1 MNTTQ
6 EPKYKIVDGKLFNRQ
21 SDEQIPDDEPV
32 FILRAR
38 DRHAAE
44 LLNQYRLLVLSP
56 TDHWRAVSI
65 RLEQFQRWAKDHPER
80 MKEPD
85 TQLTADWQA

>member
-38 DRHAAE
+38 DRHALA
-44 LLNQYRLLVLSP
+44 LLHYYHSRVL
-56 TDHWRAVSI
+56 DNVHARAVHLRI
-65 RLEQFQRWAKDHPER
+65 GHFQAFVAAHPER

-85 TQLTADWQA
+85 TQLTADWQP